1 MIATVACGLLAV
13 ACAVAVTLDAC
24 TRPPRIDPAAVLDE
38 FARLTLLELAHAAAS
53 CAAAHA
59 YDDMLTRGLL
69 EQSGPAVPDPGNP
82 GAVLRL
88 TCDTHGAITQRGGR
102 VLLAV
107 NPADGLTVAL
117 PVPPYVDDPVEA
129 AAWSYDV
136 DRDTYLT
143 LARRT

>member
-38 FARLTLLELAHAAAS
+38 FARLT
-53 CAAAHA
+53 
-59 YDDMLTRGLL
+59 
-69 EQSGPAVPDPGNP
+69 
-82 GAVLRL
+82 
-88 TCDTHGAITQRGGR
+88 
-102 VLLAV
+102 
-107 NPADGLTVAL
+107 VAL